1 MGYTHYFTTTGA
13 SLTKDRVDGIFK
25 NISKVFKLHK
35 NIVQREYNDS
45 SPAEVGIALNLKGR
59 LAIGIWLNGKGE
71 DGHETFAI
79 NTGAQESS
87 FCKTARKPYDI
98 VVCKI
103 LLILKYYLGDNIEV
117 GSDGFST
124 HQPQK
129 KYSVGNV
136 VKLRDVDGTWGS
148 AVRSVNRMLGTKYKF
163 VVDSVYGNGDCY
175 FSYKLNL

>member
-1 MGYTHYFTTTGA
+1 MGYTHYFTTSGA
-13 SLTKDRVDGIFK
+13 SLTKDQADGIVQ
-25 NISKVFKLHK
+25 NINKVLKQHK
-35 NIVQREYNDS
+35 RIVQREYND
-45 SPAEVGIALNLKGR
+45 PEPPQVTTTLNLSGK
-59 LAIGIWLNGKGE
+59 LSIGIWLNGKG
-71 DGHETFAI
+71 DYGHETFGI

-129 KYSVGNV
+129 KYSVGSV
-136 VKLRDVDGTWGS
+136 VTLRDVDGTWGS